1 MKIAV
6 VGLGKIGL
14 PLAVQYA
21 RKKHVVVGVDIN
33 PTTVDLVNKGLEP
46 FPAEHGLQEYLAETV
61 KTKTLRATLD
71 YKEAISTADAVVIV
85 VPLFVDSD
93 RKPDFSALDKATKLI
108 GKYMQKG
115 TLICYETTLPISTTR
130 ERFAKVLE
138 SNSGM
143 QIGKDFFVVFSPE
156 RVFTGRIFED
166 LKKYPKIVGGV
177 TPDCGLKGVTFYEKV
192 LDFEARNDLNRP
204 NGVWLVKNAETAEFV
219 KLAETTYRDVNIAL
233 ANEFALHA
241 EVKGVDIYEVI
252 ASANSQIFSHIHQPG
267 ISVGGHCIP
276 VYPQFYTWG
285 DPNSVIVKTTRRV
298 NENMPNHVV
307 SQIKQEFGE
316 INKKKILI
324 LGVSYRPNVKESAFS
339 GTFEIVRGFE
349 NEKAEVQVLDPF
361 FSENEIKNL
370 SLKPYDGILS
380 NVDVIIIHTA
390 HNEFKEFLKQN
401 LPSGL
406 FIYDGR
412 NFFASSPEPEGIR
425 IKVLGK
431 NNICEGVANENRW

>member
-6 VGLGKIGL
+6 IGLGKIGL

-21 RKKHVVVGVDIN
+21 RKNHEVIGVDIN
-33 PTTVDLVNKGLEP
+33 PLTVEMVNRAIEP
-46 FPAEHGLQEYLAETV
+46 FPEEHKLQEYLHETV
-61 KTKTLRATLD
+61 NSNKLRATLD
-71 YKEAISTADAVVIV
+71 YKEAISVADAVIIV
-85 VPLFVDSD
+85 VPLFVDSN
-93 RKPDFSALDKATKLI
+93 REPDFSALDKATELI

-130 ERFAKVLE
+130 KRFAQVLG
-138 SNSGM
+138 SISGM

-177 TPDCGLKGVTFYEKV
+177 TPQCGLKGEAFYEKV
-192 LDFEARNDLNRP
+192 LDFEARNDLDRP
-204 NGVWLVKNAETAEFV
+204 NGVWLVENSETAEFV
-219 KLAETTYRDVNIAL
+219 KIAETTYRDVNIAL

-241 EVKGVDIYEVI
+241 EVKGVNIYEVI
-252 ASANSQIFSHIHQPG
+252 ASANSQFFSHIHQPG

-276 VYPQFYTWG
+276 IYPHFYTWG

-298 NENMPNHVV
+298 NENMPNHVIA
-307 SQIKQEFGE
+307 QIKQEFGE
-316 INKKKILI
+316 IKKKKILI

-339 GTFEIVRGFE
+339 GTFELVRILE
-349 NEKAEVQVLDPF
+349 NEKAEVQVIDPF

-370 SLKPYDGILS
+370 NLTPYDGILG
-380 NVDVIIIHTA
+380 NVDVIVIHTA
-390 HNEFKEFLKQN
+390 HNEFRKFLNQN

-412 NFFASSPEPEGIR
+412 NFFAGSPEPDGIKL
-425 IKVLGK
+425 KVLGK
-431 NNICEGVANENRW
+431 SNASKGVANEYRW